1 MGDILNLNKMT
12 LSLWINKHEFMKY
25 FSLLIVAGVL
35 LFSAC
40 KNGNNPP
47 KTAKELLEQAAP
59 NMNKG
64 AGKFTIET
72 PQGWRRVDT
81 TFNGIKAV
89 MAFAPDVVDGFRPS
103 LNVLSENIGN
113 NSLEQYLDKNVATM
127 QQYMSNFKLLD
138 KGEKDINGNPSKWL
152 KYTAMS
158 AKGEIGA
165 VLYMISQKGIV
176 YNITGVAKMGGG
188 DKYFTAFENAIST
201 FKVTE

>member
-1 MGDILNLNKMT
+1 
-12 LSLWINKHEFMKY
+12 MKY

-72 PQGWRRVDT
+72 PQGWRKVDT
-81 TFNGIKAV
+81 TFNGIKAI
-89 MAFAPDVVDGFRPS
+89 MLFAPDMTDGFRSS
-103 LNVLSENIGN
+103 LNVVTENMGN
-113 NSLEQYLDKNVATM
+113 NSLQQYVDKNITTM
-127 QQYMSNFKLLD
+127 QQFMANFKLIE
-138 KGEKDINGNPSKWL
+138 KGETDINGIPSRWL
-152 KYTAMS
+152 KYTATS
-158 AKGEIGA
+158 AQGGKELTAIVYA
-165 VLYMISQKGIV
+165 VPQNGIV
-176 YNITGVAKMGGG
+176 YNITGVTISGAG
-188 DKYFTAFENAIST
+188 DKYFAVFENVASS